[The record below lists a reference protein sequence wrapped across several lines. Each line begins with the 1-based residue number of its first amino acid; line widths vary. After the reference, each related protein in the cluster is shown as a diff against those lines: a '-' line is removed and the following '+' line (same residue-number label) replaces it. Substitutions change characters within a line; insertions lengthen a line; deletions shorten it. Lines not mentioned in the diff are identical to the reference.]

1 MFLQELDDRQ
11 KECFLQLA
19 HRVAAADGEDS
30 REEEHVMQQLRS
42 EMAFHVPVDMGRAM
56 AHQPDVSAFDS
67 HRARVIAALELLL
80 LAYADE
86 YVHEAEI
93 QAVRDICF
101 AMGFNEEWLAV
112 MGEWATR
119 LHDLAEEDPEDEEWQ
134 AYHDALMTHAEA
146 MMTAA

>member
-11 KECFLQLA
+11 KACFLQLA
-19 HRVAAADGEDS
+19 CRVAAADGEDS

-42 EMAFHVPVDMGRAM
+42 EMAFQLPVDMGRAM
-56 AHQPDVSAFDS
+56 ATTPDVSAFDS

-86 YVHEAEI
+86 YVHEAEV

-119 LHDLAEEDPEDEEWQ
+119 LHDLADEDPEDEERL
-134 AYHDALMTHAEA
+134 AYRAALMEHAEA